1 METRE
6 IRKAKEGPL
15 MADVYRADT
24 VGSLLRPR
32 YLKLARERFESG
44 QLPAAAYKEIED
56 RAVDQAIAMQEGVGL
71 DVVTDGEL
79 RRHTFIDQLTEAV
92 EGLTPDPGDG
102 DHVPVPFHDEAGEL
116 RSVFAIPL
124 SVTSRLRRRRMMT
137 VEEYAYAR
145 ARARRPV
152 KVTLPS
158 PLMLFLVWSPHRSRE
173 AYSDPFE
180 LFADG
185 LRLMREEAEELARLG
200 CQYIQVDAPDFGQ
213 LVDQA
218 QQDAWERAGISVDR
232 VISEGADMLNDLA
245 TVPGVTF
252 GLHLCRG
259 NYDSDWISSGS
270 YETMSKQLFQRATN
284 YQVFLLEY
292 DDERSGSFAALG
304 DLPDDKVVVLG
315 LVSSKFDRMEPPDQL
330 AARIDEASRFFP
342 RQQLALS
349 TQCGF
354 ASAGPGNAISED
366 AQENKL
372 RLVSE
377 VAARVWRTGG

>member
-1 METRE
+1 V
-6 IRKAKEGPL
+6 
-15 MADVYRADT
+15 ADVYRADT

-32 YLKLARERFESG
+32 YLKLARERFEAG
-44 QLPAAAYKEIED
+44 QLAAVAYKEIED

-92 EGLTPDPGDG
+92 EGLTPDSGDSG
-102 DHVPVPFHDEAGEL
+102 HVPVPFYDAAGEL
-116 RSVFAIPL
+116 KSVFGIPL

-137 VEEYAYAR
+137 TEEYAYAR

-158 PLMLFLVWSPHRSRE
+158 PLMLFLVWSPQRSLD

-213 LVDQA
+213 LVGQA
-218 QQDAWERAGISVDR
+218 QRDAWERAGISVDR
-232 VISEGADMLNDLA
+232 VISEGADMLNELA

-259 NYDSDWISSGS
+259 NYESDWISSGN
-270 YETMSKQLFQRATN
+270 YDLITKQLFQRAAN
-284 YQVFLLEY
+284 YEVFLLEY
-292 DDERSGSFAALG
+292 DDERSGSFAALS
-304 DLPDDKVVVLG
+304 DVPDDKVVVLG

-342 RQQLALS
+342 RKQLALS

-354 ASAGPGNAISED
+354 ASAGPGNAISEG

-377 VAARVWRTGG
+377 VADRVWRTGD